1 MIRDACY
8 SPKLVREFN
17 ELNILRLVKNEGP
30 MSRAELAKRY
40 KISKAT
46 VSEITAFLI
55 QQDFIKEKGIGDST
69 SLGGRKPIMLEFNP
83 KSGYAI
89 GIEIKR
95 DHARVALSDLN
106 AQICGAV
113 DLIFLKGTPLRSI
126 LKDIFNVI
134 DGYMNRHWV
143 KKSRSLGIGVAIPG
157 LIDYRSGCV
166 QESDTLKKWQ
176 DYPIRD
182 AFEKRYGIQTVIEN
196 DVKAITLAELRFGN
210 GKSYEDIIYLWIGD
224 GIGAGII
231 INGELYRGVSA
242 SAGEVGYY
250 EIGCFIRSSDEF
262 RLLYDG
268 HKNFGDILSG
278 QTLVNGALKGL
289 ELGYETQL
297 DKNTICVA
305 HIFEYAENHDPLAME
320 LIKEYGILVGILCI
334 NLINTL
340 NPELI
345 LIGGH
350 PKAHHRLLLQ
360 HIREKIKKDVLH
372 TPIHAVRIKDAKLR
386 ENAGVLGAIGL
397 LLDDLFYM
405 DRLNVERYRS
415 IFRNTPDKRF

>member
-1 MIRDACY
+1 MIRNSGY
-8 SPKLVREFN
+8 GPKLVREFN
-17 ELNILRLVKNEGP
+17 ELNILKLVKNKGP

-46 VSEITAFLI
+46 VSEIIAFLI
-55 QQDFIKEKGIGDST
+55 QQGFIKEKGIGDST

-106 AQICGAV
+106 AQLSNAV
-113 DLIFLKGTPLRSI
+113 DLSFIKGTPLRSI
-126 LKDIFNVI
+126 LKDIFDVI
-134 DGYMNRHWV
+134 DTFKNQRWV
-143 KKSRSLGIGVAIPG
+143 KKSRPLGIGVAIPG
-157 LIDYRSGCV
+157 LIDYKSGCV

-176 DYPIRD
+176 EYPIRD

-196 DVKAITLAELRFGN
+196 DVKAITLGEFRFGN

-250 EIGCFIRSSDEF
+250 EIGCFIQSSDEF
-262 RLLYDG
+262 KLLYEG

-278 QTLVNGALKGL
+278 QTLVNGAFKGL
-289 ELGYETQL
+289 HLGYESNL
-297 DKNTICVA
+297 DKKTLCVQN
-305 HIFEYAENHDPLAME
+305 IFEYAEKHDPLAME
-320 LIKEYGILVGILCI
+320 LIKEYAILVGILCI

-350 PKAHHRLLLQ
+350 PKAHHRLLLRY
-360 HIREKIKKDVLH
+360 IREKIKKDVLH

-386 ENAGVLGAIGL
+386 ENAGVLGAVGL
-397 LLDDLFYM
+397 ILDDLFYA
-405 DRLNVERYRS
+405 DRLNVERYRNV
-415 IFRNTPDKRF
+415 FRNALL